1 MDRPVAWGLQIE
13 PAEVGMETAIT
24 KGSIIYLDDCEDALV
39 DSELGKRYFSQTGSA
54 RRALEEGFGKEEIYV
69 ALDESQRCA
78 GFIWFI
84 MNGAFHAFPYL
95 HIVAVKAEHRSRG
108 IGKKLLDFFE
118 ETCFA
123 SHARVFLVVADF
135 NPDAKR
141 LYERLGYVQVGSIP
155 GLYRPGITE
164 YLMMKSKE

>member
-1 MDRPVAWGLQIE
+1 MDPTIVR
-13 PAEVGMETAIT
+13 
-24 KGSIIYLDDCEDALV
+24 GSIVYLDDCEAALV
-39 DSELGKRYFSQTGSA
+39 DSELGKRYFSEAGSA
-54 RRALEEGFGKEEIYV
+54 RRALEEGFAREEIYI
-69 ALDESQRCA
+69 ACDESRECV

-84 MNGAFHAFPYL
+84 MNGAFHSFPYL
-95 HIVAVKAEHRSRG
+95 HIVAVKAEHRGRG

-118 ETCFA
+118 ARCFA
-123 SHARVFLVVADF
+123 THAKVFMVVADF

-164 YLMMKSKE
+164 YLMMKAKE